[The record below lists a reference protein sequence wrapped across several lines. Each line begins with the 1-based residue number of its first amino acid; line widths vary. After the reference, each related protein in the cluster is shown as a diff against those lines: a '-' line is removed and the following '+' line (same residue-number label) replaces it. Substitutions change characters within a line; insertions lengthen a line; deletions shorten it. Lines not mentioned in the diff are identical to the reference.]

1 MKPVVVAAGVL
12 VLVGCA
18 YTRHEFELS
27 MPPKVH
33 EAVNQ
38 PPIRTGTVGHTH
50 RPYTGKPKY
59 LAEARPLL
67 PTTSDEKGN
76 ENPCAKR
83 SVTCDERLRALLASI
98 DGQILALSSPP
109 TDVQLAAL
117 RLDVAQVQPL
127 LAPYSDITA
136 ERDELAALVDKMPS
150 LNEID
155 QGAAKKRLIALADL
169 IRVQLA
175 AAQ

>member
-1 MKPVVVAAGVL
+1 MKPVVLAAAVL
-12 VLVGCA
+12 GLVGCA
-18 YTRHEFELS
+18 YTRHEFEQS
-27 MPPKVH
+27 MPPAVH

-38 PPIRTGTVGHTH
+38 PPIKAGTVGHTH
-50 RPYTGKPKY
+50 RPYAGKPKY
-59 LAEARPLL
+59 LAEARPML
-67 PTTSDEKGN
+67 PTTSDKKGN
-76 ENPCAKR
+76 ENPCARR
-83 SVTCDERLRALLASI
+83 SATCDERLRAVLASI

-127 LAPYSDITA
+127 LAPYSDIAA
-136 ERDELAALVDKMPS
+136 ERDELAALVDKMAS
-150 LNEID
+150 MNQVD
-155 QGAAKKRLIALADL
+155 QGTAKKRMIELADL

>member
-18 YTRHEFELS
+18 YTRHEFEQS
-27 MPPKVH
+27 MPPAVH
-33 EAVNQ
+33 EAVSQ
-38 PPIRTGTVGHTH
+38 PPIKAGTVGNTH
-50 RPYTGKPKY
+50 RPYAGKPKY
-59 LAEARPLL
+59 LAEARPML
-67 PTTSDEKGN
+67 PTTSDNKAN
-76 ENPCAKR
+76 ENPCARR
-83 SVTCDERLRALLASI
+83 SPTCDARLRALLASI
-98 DGQILALSSPP
+98 DGQLLALSSPP

-127 LAPYSDITA
+127 LAPYSDVTA
-136 ERDELAALVDKMPS
+136 ERDELAGLVDKLPS
-150 LNEID
+150 MNEVD
-155 QGAAKKRLIALADL
+155 QGTAKKRMIELADL

>member
-18 YTRHEFELS
+18 YTRHEFEQR
-27 MPPKVH
+27 MPQKVH
-33 EAVNQ
+33 EAVAE
-38 PPIRTGTVGHTH
+38 PPSKAGTIGNTH
-50 RPYTGKPKY
+50 EPYTGKPKY

-76 ENPCAKR
+76 QNPCARR
-83 SVTCDERLRALLASI
+83 SATCDERLRALLASI
-98 DGQILALSSPP
+98 DGQILALSTPA

-136 ERDELAALVDKMPS
+136 ERDELAGLVDKIGSM
-150 LNEID
+150 NEVD
-155 QGAAKKRLIALADL
+155 QGAAKKRMIELADL